1 MPTVDIVKRRL
12 PGCTGQHP
20 ITKNYPVP
28 DSHSTEV
35 EKLWLRGRAPNLL
48 LFFPSSNSHCF
59 KLPFGDSKG
68 VWGADSTRLNGGWDP
83 LVPPPTPGLGWGVTP
98 GCDELNVFRLRGDLC

>member
-1 MPTVDIVKRRL
+1 MPTVDIVKRRH

-28 DSHSTEV
+28 DIHSTEV
-35 EKLWLRGRAPNLL
+35 EKLWLRGRAPNLQ
-48 LFFPSSNSHCF
+48 FSASSNSHCF
-59 KLPFGDSKG
+59 KLHLVILKG

-83 LVPPPTPGLGWGVTP
+83 LVSPPTPGLGSGVTP
-98 GCDELNVFRLRGDLC
+98 GWDELNVFPLRGDLC